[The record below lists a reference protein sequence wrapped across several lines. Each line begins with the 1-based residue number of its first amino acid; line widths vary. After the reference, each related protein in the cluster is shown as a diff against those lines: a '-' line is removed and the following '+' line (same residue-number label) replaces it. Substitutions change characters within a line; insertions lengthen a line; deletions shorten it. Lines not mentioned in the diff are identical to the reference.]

1 MENLSVLRKR
11 NKLMGNVM
19 WSITIFFIIFASVS
33 GVNKN
38 SLYLIGPVLITESII
53 LSLILIKK
61 YVEPKVMY
69 IVSIM
74 LCSVHFL
81 FIYLFHDLN
90 GFFIGF
96 LVMTLI
102 SLYQYYKSI
111 ILTGIIV
118 ICSIAYGY
126 FTGGEKMFGTFYDT
140 LGLSIV
146 IFIFILIVL
155 VLCIQSR
162 STEKIRIDVEINKN
176 EIENSHTMLEEIL
189 NSINFSI
196 EELIN
201 FSQAL
206 KSNIHATGKV
216 SNEIS
221 ASFNEISTNIENQ
234 ANLFSD
240 ITKEIHNETNYINT
254 VVTEADSMK
263 ALSKDILSMGENCND
278 QIYSLSGEL
287 NNVSTKVNYAVL
299 LMDKLNLQA
308 NNIESILGTVNGI
321 SEQIN
326 LLALNAAIEAAR
338 AGEEGRGFSV
348 VAEEVRK
355 LAEQS
360 HQSNLQISN
369 ILGDIKEKIQEA
381 SVEINVIQDSASSS
395 NSSLNK
401 VIYIFKNIDGN
412 SKLSV
417 IKAENIDEMTSKIAL
432 GSSEILSGVTKIS
445 TSAKENTVAVEE
457 VLRNITNQNSSITN
471 ITQSF
476 DNLDRLINDLR
487 NIKK

>member
-1 MENLSVLRKR
+1 MENLAVLRKR
-11 NKLMGNVM
+11 NKIMGNVM
-19 WSITIFFIIFASVS
+19 WSITIFFIIFAAVS

-61 YVEPKVMY
+61 IIETKVMY
-69 IVSIM
+69 IVSTM

-96 LVMTLI
+96 LVMALI

-118 ICSIAYGY
+118 LSSITYGY
-126 FTGGEKMFGTFYDT
+126 FTGGEKMFGTFNDK

-146 IFIFILIVL
+146 IFIFILIIVI
-155 VLCIQSR
+155 LCIQSR
-162 STEKIRIDVEINKN
+162 STEKIRIDVELNKN
-176 EIENSHTMLEEIL
+176 EIETSHTLLEEIL
-189 NSINFSI
+189 DNIKSSI
-196 EELIN
+196 EELIK

-206 KSNIHATGKV
+206 KSNIHDTGKV
-216 SNEIS
+216 SYEIS

-234 ANLFSD
+234 AYLLAA
-240 ITKEIHNETNYINT
+240 ITNEIHNETNYINT
-254 VVTEADSMK
+254 VVIEADSMK
-263 ALSKDILSMGENCND
+263 ALSKDILSMGENCNN
-278 QIYSLSGEL
+278 QITSLSGEL
-287 NNVSTKVNYAVL
+287 NNVSAKVNDAVL
-299 LMDKLNLQA
+299 LMTNLNLQA
-308 NNIESILGTVNGI
+308 TNIESILGTVNGI

-369 ILGDIKEKIQEA
+369 ILGDIKEKIREA
-381 SVEINVIQDSASSS
+381 SIEINVIQDSANNS

-401 VIYIFKNIDGN
+401 VMGIFKNIDAN
-412 SKLSV
+412 SHLSV
-417 IKAENIDEMTSKIAL
+417 IKAENVDEMTSKIAS

-445 TSAKENTVAVEE
+445 ISAKENTASVEE
-457 VLRNITNQNSSITN
+457 VLSNITNQSSSIAN
-471 ITQSF
+471 IIQSF